1 MHKIV
6 KIALVVVGLIGA
18 LLWFML
24 PEAEMPAP
32 EAAESGAI
40 NGMFVITYIL
50 LGIAVIASLLF
61 TLKNLFANPKSLKK
75 TLMVA
80 GGFLLVVA
88 IAYVLAS
95 GTDVSI
101 DDMAASGITTT
112 ESTIRNI
119 GTGLNVFLIL
129 TLIAVLLMI
138 IPGVKKL
145 FSK

>member
-6 KIALVVVGLIGA
+6 KIGLLVIGLIGA
-18 LLWFML
+18 ALWFML
-24 PEAEMPAP
+24 PEREMPAA
-32 EAAESGAI
+32 EAAQSGAI
-40 NGMFVITYIL
+40 NGMFIITYIL
-50 LGIAVIASLLF
+50 LGIAVVASLLF

-75 TLMVA
+75 TLMVI

-101 DDMAASGITTT
+101 EEMASRGIETS
-112 ESTIRNI
+112 ESTIKKI
-119 GTGLNVFLIL
+119 GMGLNVFFIL
-129 TLIAVLLMI
+129 TLVAVALMVL
-138 IPGVKKL
+138 PGIKKL